1 MLLSYCHAEDLLGRV
16 VRKLPQELGALKKQR
31 WDSVLV
37 NQFLREVREA
47 KKRGR
52 KERRHREAQAVLAA
66 AAAVAA
72 ASSRN
77 PLLRKDGNDETGSTH
92 QEVIPSLC
100 TCGYIHVLF
109 FVFSCVLVYVGM
121 FMHLDALFFPC
132 LCGLCAND

>member
-1 MLLSYCHAEDLLGRV
+1 MLFSYCHAEDLLDRV
-16 VRKLPQELGALKKQR
+16 VKKLPQELDALKKQR

-47 KKRGR
+47 KRRGR

-77 PLLRKDGNDETGSTH
+77 PLLRKDGNDEIGSPH
-92 QEVIPSLC
+92 QEVLPSHMF
-100 TCGYIHVLF
+100 TCVCINVL
-109 FVFSCVLVYVGM
+109 L
-121 FMHLDALFFPC
+121 FPC
-132 LCGLCAND
+132 LCGLCMNN